1 MRKRELEVTEEEKIR
16 HILDSSMVIHLGLLS
31 EEGSYVVPMNYGYTY
46 ENGELVFYIHGAREG
61 HKYEMIEKNPKVS
74 FALECDMV
82 PFEGKVA
89 CQYGMAYSS
98 ILGQGVA
105 RIITEPEE
113 KMSAL
118 TILMK
123 TQTKKDFVFDERLV
137 SIVNVIE
144 IRVTEF
150 SAKHRPLP

>member
-137 SIVNVIE
+137 SIVKVIE